1 MAVESDMRFRR
12 LAPFLPRLSLFTLL
26 GAAGLGVTTGEA
38 TADSLY
44 DVAKISVDTTA
55 KNAVAARSNGMA
67 EAEMRAMKILIG
79 RLVPL
84 SVQPQ
89 LPEFSRE
96 EVQGVVTGVAV
107 RKEQTSTTRYIALL
121 DVKFNAYSVRDLF
134 AEYAIPMSEDR
145 APSISI
151 LPVVLAGNT
160 VTDGASEGWREAWED
175 LDLANS
181 ITPATLVRPRAD
193 LDAGTVKAALSG
205 DPDAY
210 ASLRSAYG
218 YGGLVIA
225 AGEIN
230 DGKLRTQLAG
240 EDAVGAVAFDQT
252 YPANKP
258 GAAAS
263 AAFAALEHRW
273 KTMQESGA
281 LPPGPGAGPQAEYQE
296 GLPPGGA
303 GQQPGAP
310 VEVPRNVV
318 ALVEFSGLRD
328 WQEIRSRLTQIAGLN
343 ALEVNSMSA
352 RAAAVTFDFAGSLDT
367 LQTALGQN
375 GFALDERNGTLVLR
389 SR

>member
-1 MAVESDMRFRR
+1 MRFRR
-12 LAPFLPRLSLFTLL
+12 LAPFTLKLSLFALI
-26 GAAGLGVTTGEA
+26 GVAALAQTTGEA
-38 TADSLY
+38 AAGSLY

-55 KNAVAARSNGMA
+55 KNAVAARTNGMA
-67 EAEMRAMKILIG
+67 QAEMRAMEVLIG

-84 SVQPQ
+84 SVQAQ

-96 EVQGVVTGVAV
+96 EVQELVTGVAV
-107 RKEQTSTTRYIALL
+107 RKEQTSTTRYIGLL
-121 DVKFNAYSVRDLF
+121 DVRFNPYSVRQFF
-134 AEYAIPMSEDR
+134 ADYAIPMREDQ

-151 LPVVLAGNT
+151 LPVMLSGDS
-160 VTDGASEGWREAWED
+160 VTDGAGDGWAKAWED

-210 ASLRSAYG
+210 AALRNAYG

-225 AGEIN
+225 VGEKT
-230 DGKLRTQLAG
+230 DGHLRVRLAG
-240 EDAVGAVAFDQT
+240 EDAVGAVTFDQT
-252 YPANKP
+252 YSASKT

-263 AAFAALEHRW
+263 AAFAALESRW
-273 KTMQESGA
+273 KTTQEGGA
-281 LPPGPGAGPQAEYQE
+281 PPPGETAYQEGSPPVGAAAGPGAPN
-296 GLPPGGA
+296 
-303 GQQPGAP
+303 
-310 VEVPRNVV
+310 EVPRNVV

-343 ALEVNSMSA
+343 TLEVNSMSA
-352 RAAAVTFDFAGSLDT
+352 RAAAVTFDFAGSLDNLQAT
-367 LQTALGQN
+367 LGRN

-389 SR
+389 SQ